1 MPSRALLAAAKF
13 ARKASLERSAECLGA
28 VALASWEH
36 QPVDADFGQ
45 AGHTGTVSA
54 CAGSKAGGRGSKS
67 GPTGGSSR
75 CTSQDSTPSTRSRS
89 G

>member
-1 MPSRALLAAAKF
+1 MTGRTSLAAAKF
-13 ARKASLERSAECLGA
+13 ARKASLERGSERLGA

-36 QPVDADFGQ
+36 QPVDVDFGR

-54 CAGSKAGGRGSKS
+54 CAGSKAGGRGSKL